1 MARFK
6 HPVPRFLCGIA
17 VAGFLIGAAP
27 PDTDRGHLARAK
39 QADLPVADVVPHIGF
54 PAEIGTQRIDPDH
67 HARPTIQVRVA
78 GQGPYRFLVDTGA
91 QATVV
96 GRDLASKLS
105 LPHAGR
111 AMLVATGSRQM
122 VDLVTVDGL
131 AFAER
136 ELNLAAI
143 PVLDS
148 QHLGAD
154 GILGLDTLQ
163 GMRVLIDFAQRRI
176 TVADPDVE
184 RSSGRYEIVVRARKR
199 LGQMIIADA
208 KVDGIRTAVVIDTGA
223 DISVGNEVLQRR
235 LRAKQQASTTGT
247 DVHGTTFAAD
257 MRTANQIVIGTM
269 MIDNVPIG
277 FTRSP
282 AFEALGLADQPALI
296 LGMSTLRSL
305 DRLAIDFASRRVM
318 FDLPRSAT
326 SGRTGWGAPRSF

>member
-6 HPVPRFLCGIA
+6 HPVLRSLRGIA
-17 VAGFLIGAAP
+17 VAGFVIGAAP
-27 PDTDRGHLARAK
+27 PDTDRGHLTK
-39 QADLPVADVVPHIGF
+39 PGQADLPLTDVVPHIGF
-54 PAEIGTQRIDPDH
+54 PTEIGSQRIDPDR
-67 HARPTIQVRVA
+67 HARPTIEVRVA
-78 GQGPYRFLVDTGA
+78 GRGPYRFLVDTGA

-96 GRDLASKLS
+96 GRDLASQLS

-122 VDLVTVDGL
+122 VDLVAVDGL

-163 GMRVLIDFAQRRI
+163 GLRVLIDFAQRRI

-184 RSSGRYEIVVRARKR
+184 RISGRYEIVVRARKR

-208 KVDGIRTAVVIDTGA
+208 TVDGIRTAVVIDTGA
-223 DISVGNEVLQRR
+223 DISIGNEVLQRR

-257 MRTANQIVIGTM
+257 MRLANQIVIGTM
-269 MIDNVPIG
+269 TIDKVPIG
-277 FTRSP
+277 FTQSP
-282 AFEALGLADQPALI
+282 AFKALDLTNRPALI

-318 FDLPRSAT
+318 FDLPRPFA
-326 SGRTGWGAPRSF
+326 SGRTGWSAPRSY